1 MQALLHLALP
11 LVTLTLFGVAQ
22 IALHTR
28 AKAVLVMRSDH
39 VRFALAQGAG
49 RVDVALRHVAR
60 NAALPGIALMLA
72 SIGELFGGAMLAE
85 QVFAYPGLG
94 RAAVDAGLQGD
105 VPLLLAITLLT
116 ALVVGLGGMAARLV
130 ARAVDPRLR
139 DAEAVFA
146 P

>member
-1 MQALLHLALP
+1 
-11 LVTLTLFGVAQ
+11 
-22 IALHTR
+22 
-28 AKAVLVMRSDH
+28 
-39 VRFALAQGAG
+39 
-49 RVDVALRHVAR
+49 
-60 NAALPGIALMLA
+60 
-72 SIGELFGGAMLAE
+72 MLAE

-130 ARAVDPRLR
+130 AKAVDPRLR
-139 DAEAVFA
+139 DADLAVA